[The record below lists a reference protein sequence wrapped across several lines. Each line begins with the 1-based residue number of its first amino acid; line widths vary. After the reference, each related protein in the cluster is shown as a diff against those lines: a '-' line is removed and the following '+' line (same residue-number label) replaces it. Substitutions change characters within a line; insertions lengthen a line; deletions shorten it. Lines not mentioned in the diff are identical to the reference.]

1 MQSTV
6 NFKTAMDYLD
16 AVMESYYFLLTG
28 SVLNKSL
35 EPNPRTVTA
44 VAEQLPRQPLVRLN
58 INR

>member
-1 MQSTV
+1 
-6 NFKTAMDYLD
+6 MDYLD